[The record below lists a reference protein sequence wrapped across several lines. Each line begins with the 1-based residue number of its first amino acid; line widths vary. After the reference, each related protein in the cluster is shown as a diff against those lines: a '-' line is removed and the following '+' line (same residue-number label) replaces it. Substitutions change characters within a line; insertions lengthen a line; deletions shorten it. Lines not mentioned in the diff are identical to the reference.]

1 MSKTAK
7 RGLLGGTTLAVVA
20 AAIVLA
26 LGGSARSRSE
36 SEAVREIVLSARDA
50 AFNGGNPTLALRPGE
65 RVRFV
70 VRNDD
75 PGVLHSI
82 TLPGID
88 SRVRLVRP
96 GEEVSF
102 EVTVP
107 DGGRFEYACPQHL
120 PKMRGRIEV
129 QAVEPR
135 RP

>member
-1 MSKTAK
+1 MSRTAK
-7 RGLLGGTTLAVVA
+7 RGLVGGTTLGAFAIAV
-20 AAIVLA
+20 VLA

-36 SEAVREIVLSARDA
+36 SEPVREIVLSARDV
-50 AFNGGNPTLALRPGE
+50 AFNEVNPTLALRPGE

-88 SRVRLVRP
+88 SRVHFVRS
-96 GEEVSF
+96 GEEVAF

-107 DGGRFEYACPQHL
+107 EGGRFEYTCPQHL

-129 QAVEPR
+129 EAVEDVGP
-135 RP
+135 

>member
-1 MSKTAK
+1 MSKAAQ
-7 RGLLGGTTLAVVA
+7 RGLVGGTTLVVVA
-20 AAIVLA
+20 LLTLLT
-26 LGGSARSRSE
+26 LGGSMRSGSG
-36 SEAVREIVLSARDA
+36 SALVREIVLSARDL
-50 AFNGGNPTLALRPGE
+50 AFNESNPTLTLRPGE

-96 GEEVSF
+96 GEQVAFEVS
-102 EVTVP
+102 VP
-107 DGGRFEYACPQHL
+107 EGGRFEYTCPQHL

-129 QAVEPR
+129 APIPEAR
-135 RP
+135 